1 MANRAAGEER
11 LQLQAGAD
19 PEHGSV
25 EGPDLLAETLEHRRV
40 VRRPGS
46 VRAAE
51 DDGFGAGQVTGVLVV
66 DAFDRDPGHGGDSP
80 ADLLVP
86 FDRCRRQVGR
96 MLGDDE
102 EHGHARTIVSGAGA
116 R

>member
-66 DAFDRDPGHGGDSP
+66 DAFDRDPATAATRRRTSSYRSIAAGVRWDGCSVTTRSTAMHG
-80 ADLLVP
+80 
-86 FDRCRRQVGR
+86 R
-96 MLGDDE
+96 
-102 EHGHARTIVSGAGA
+102 
-116 R
+116 

>member
-1 MANRAAGEER
+1 
-11 LQLQAGAD
+11 
-19 PEHGSV
+19 
-25 EGPDLLAETLEHRRV
+25 
-40 VRRPGS
+40 

-86 FDRCRRQVGR
+86 FVAAGVRWDGCSVTTRSMAMHGR
-96 MLGDDE
+96 
-102 EHGHARTIVSGAGA
+102 
-116 R
+116 